1 MKLSELLSRKT
12 IWVAF
17 FISLLAF
24 GYITAAEYRIGP
36 EDMLELSF
44 WQDQQLNAT
53 VRVSL
58 EGKITLDIIG
68 QIEAAGKTTE
78 ELQNDIVRNISRLNK
93 NISQVVV
100 RVVTFNYNHIFISG
114 EVETPGK
121 KTFEE
126 IPGLWTIINE
136 SGGITEFADLSRV
149 AIIRGGDQAGQVEI
163 VNVREAIASGNLRNL
178 PKIRRQ
184 DTIEIPRRLYG
195 LTSSEITQP
204 VEKKNVI
211 YVVGAVN
218 TPGPVEFEENIDF
231 LEILALAGGPT
242 PDANLKK
249 ARVLTKDG
257 QYAQSY
263 QVNLEEYVET
273 GRPARYILKNED
285 TFVIPQKSGGFF
297 SGGVTTW
304 VALIGGLTS
313 AVVLYELLKPAET
326 TTDTAPGT

>member
-1 MKLSELLSRKT
+1 M
-12 IWVAF
+12 AF

-24 GYITAAEYRIGP
+24 NYLIAADYKIGP
-36 EDMLELSF
+36 EDVLEVSF

-93 NISQVVV
+93 NISQAVV
-100 RVVTFNYNHIFISG
+100 RVIAFNYNHVFISG

-126 IPGLWTIINE
+126 IPDLWTIINE

-149 AIIRGGDQAGQVEI
+149 AIIRGGDRAGQVEI
-163 VNVREAIASGNLRNL
+163 VNVREAIATGNLKNL
-178 PKIRRQ
+178 PKIGRQ

-218 TPGPVEFEENIDF
+218 TPGPVEFEENVDF

-242 PDANLKK
+242 PEANLKK
-249 ARVLTKDG
+249 ARILTKDG

-263 QVNLEEYVET
+263 QVNLEDYVET

-285 TFVIPQKSGGFF
+285 TFVIPQKRSGFF
-297 SGGVTTW
+297 SGGISTW
-304 VALIGGLTS
+304 VALVGGITS
-313 AVVLYELLKPAET
+313 AVILYELIKPEEQT
-326 TTDTAPGT
+326 TEPVPGT

>member
-1 MKLSELLSRKT
+1 MKLSVLLSRKT
-12 IWVAF
+12 FWVAF

-24 GYITAAEYRIGP
+24 GNITAEEYRIGP
-36 EDMLELSF
+36 EDVLEVSF

-68 QIEAAGKTTE
+68 QIEAGGKTTE

-93 NISQVVV
+93 NISQAVV
-100 RVVTFNYNHIFISG
+100 RVITFNYNHVFIAG

-121 KTFEE
+121 LGFEE
-126 IPGLWTIINE
+126 IPNLWTIINE

-149 AIIRGGDQAGQVEI
+149 AIIRGGDRAGQVEI
-163 VNVREAIASGNLRNL
+163 VNVRDAIANGNLRNL
-178 PKIRRQ
+178 PKIGRQ

-195 LTSSEITQP
+195 LTSSELTQP
-204 VEKKNVI
+204 TEKKNVI

-218 TPGPVEFEENIDF
+218 TPGPVEFDENIDF

-242 PDANLKK
+242 ADADLKK
-249 ARVLTKDG
+249 TRVLTKDG
-257 QYAQSY
+257 LYAQSY
-263 QVNLEEYVET
+263 QVNLAEYIET
-273 GRPARYILKNED
+273 GRPARYVLKNED
-285 TFVIPQKSGGFF
+285 TYVIPQKRTGFF

-304 VALIGGLTS
+304 VALVGGLTS
-313 AVVLYELLKPAET
+313 AVILYELLKPEET
-326 TTDTAPGT
+326 TTEPVPGT